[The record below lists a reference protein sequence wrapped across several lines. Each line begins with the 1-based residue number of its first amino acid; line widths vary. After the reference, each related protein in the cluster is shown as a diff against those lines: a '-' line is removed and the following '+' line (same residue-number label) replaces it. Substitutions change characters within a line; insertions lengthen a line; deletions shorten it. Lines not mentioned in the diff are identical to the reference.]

1 MHPARR
7 RLPRGLAAAATA
19 GAVLLTPLLATSASA
34 ADDPTGPVDAGIVV
48 DKVDGLPA
56 DFINGVD
63 ISSILALEES
73 GVTFRDWDGQTAD
86 VFDVLESADV
96 NYVRV
101 RVWNDPFDAQG
112 NGYGGGDNDIAA
124 AVEIGERATAHGMK
138 LLVDFHYSDFW
149 ADPAKQKA
157 PKAWSA
163 MTVAQ
168 KAEATEEYTA
178 DALTQLKD
186 AGVDVGMVQVGNETN
201 NGVAGVTGWAGMSQI
216 FSAGSSAVR
225 EVYPDA
231 LVAVHFTNPERAG
244 SYASIAKQLDTYG
257 VDYDVFASSYYP
269 FWHGS
274 LSNLTT
280 VLDQVATT
288 YDKQVMVAETSW
300 NYTLEDGD
308 GHENTIKP
316 SSGFTQYPSSVQGQA
331 TAVRD
336 VMQAVTDVGPEGIG
350 VFYWEPAWLPVG
362 TPDQLEQNKL
372 LWEAHGSGWASSYAA
387 EYDPEDAG
395 EWFGGS
401 SWDNQAMFDFR
412 GAPLESLRVF
422 QYARTGA
429 TAPREVVGVEQ
440 VAVTVADG
448 SPVALPATVQVTYN
462 DGSVEAHPVTWS
474 TSADWIRGPG
484 TYTVTGRTTDGTVV
498 TATVT
503 VTAVNHVV
511 DHSFEDASTAPWTLS
526 GPGAGTGASITAD
539 GDAAD
544 GARALKFWDDA
555 PYSFAVEQTITGVPA
570 GTYTLTAKSQG
581 GAVGPTDTLTLSA
594 SSGGT
599 ELTAPIT
606 LAGWR
611 QFSTATV
618 GDVVVGADGTV
629 TIAARYSLS
638 AGAWGNLDDLRLTQV
653 ETTGSVDTS
662 SLENALAAAKTVD
675 RSLYTPESLAS
686 LDLAVETA
694 GVVLSGSRATQDD
707 VDAATALVD
716 AAVAGLVEIEAELVS
731 IAVTPPTRTTYAVGD
746 TFDPAGMTVTATYA
760 DGSTADVTAQATVT
774 GTDFSTPGT
783 KALTVT
789 FEDQT
794 ATVVVTVD
802 GTTTPEVPGTPEMT
816 LSATSVTA
824 GDDVTVTVTGL
835 ELPEVEIGIE
845 SEYQRLAGV
854 TVTDGTAS
862 ATVTIPA
869 TLEAGTH
876 TLQARDASGVVLA
889 QAEIT
894 VAAAAVVT
902 PTDPSAPGTT
912 EPTGAATPAAGSGT
926 GTTATGTLS
935 QTGADVALLAGLTT
949 LLVAAG
955 ATVLVLRR
963 HRAGTSPVR

>member
-73 GVTFRDWDGQTAD
+73 GVTFRDWDGQAAD

-124 AVEIGERATAHGMK
+124 AVEIGERAKAHGMK

-168 KAEATEEYTA
+168 KAAATEEYTA

-336 VMQAVTDVGPEGIG
+336 VMQAVTDVGPAGIG

-362 TPDQLEQNKL
+362 TLTSSSRTSC
-372 LWEAHGSGWASSYAA
+372 SGRPTAQ
-387 EYDPEDAG
+387 AG
-395 EWFGGS
+395 
-401 SWDNQAMFDFR
+401 R
-412 GAPLESLRVF
+412 
-422 QYARTGA
+422 
-429 TAPREVVGVEQ
+429 
-440 VAVTVADG
+440 
-448 SPVALPATVQVTYN
+448 PATPRSTTPRMRAS
-462 DGSVEAHPVTWS
+462 GSAARPGTTRRCS
-474 TSADWIRGPG
+474 TSGVHRSSPCAC
-484 TYTVTGRTTDGTVV
+484 
-498 TATVT
+498 
-503 VTAVNHVV
+503 
-511 DHSFEDASTAPWTLS
+511 SSTPAPVRQPL
-526 GPGAGTGASITAD
+526 
-539 GDAAD
+539 
-544 GARALKFWDDA
+544 AR
-555 PYSFAVEQTITGVPA
+555 S
-570 GTYTLTAKSQG
+570 
-581 GAVGPTDTLTLSA
+581 SA
-594 SSGGT
+594 SSRSRSPWP
-599 ELTAPIT
+599 TAPP
-606 LAGWR
+606 
-611 QFSTATV
+611 SPC
-618 GDVVVGADGTV
+618 
-629 TIAARYSLS
+629 
-638 AGAWGNLDDLRLTQV
+638 LRPC
-653 ETTGSVDTS
+653 
-662 SLENALAAAKTVD
+662 
-675 RSLYTPESLAS
+675 R
-686 LDLAVETA
+686 
-694 GVVLSGSRATQDD
+694 
-707 VDAATALVD
+707 
-716 AAVAGLVEIEAELVS
+716 
-731 IAVTPPTRTTYAVGD
+731 
-746 TFDPAGMTVTATYA
+746 
-760 DGSTADVTAQATVT
+760 
-774 GTDFSTPGT
+774 
-783 KALTVT
+783 
-789 FEDQT
+789 
-794 ATVVVTVD
+794 
-802 GTTTPEVPGTPEMT
+802 
-816 LSATSVTA
+816 
-824 GDDVTVTVTGL
+824 
-835 ELPEVEIGIE
+835 
-845 SEYQRLAGV
+845 
-854 TVTDGTAS
+854 
-862 ATVTIPA
+862 
-869 TLEAGTH
+869 
-876 TLQARDASGVVLA
+876 
-889 QAEIT
+889 
-894 VAAAAVVT
+894 
-902 PTDPSAPGTT
+902 
-912 EPTGAATPAAGSGT
+912 
-926 GTTATGTLS
+926 
-935 QTGADVALLAGLTT
+935 
-949 LLVAAG
+949 
-955 ATVLVLRR
+955 
-963 HRAGTSPVR
+963 

>member
-7 RLPRGLAAAATA
+7 RLPRSLAAAATA

-34 ADDPTGPVDAGIVV
+34 ADDPTAPVDAGIVV

-178 DALTQLKD
+178 DALTQLKA

-308 GHENTIKP
+308 GHENTIRPATVSTK
-316 SSGFTQYPSSVQGQA
+316 YPSSVQGQA

-336 VMQAVTDVGPEGIG
+336 VMQAVSDVGPAGIG

-474 TSADWIRGPG
+474 TSVDWIRGPG

-511 DHSFEDASTAPWTLS
+511 NHSFEDVGTAPWTVTGS
-526 GPGAGTGASITAD
+526 GASITSDAD
-539 GDAAD
+539 ASD
-544 GARALKFWDDA
+544 GARALKFWADA
-555 PYSFAVEQTITGVPA
+555 PYAFAVEQTITGVPA

-581 GAVGPTDTLTLSA
+581 GTVGPTDTLTLSA

-716 AAVAGLVEIEAELVS
+716 TAVTGLVP
-731 IAVTPPTRTTYAVGD
+731 VTETEPEPP
-746 TFDPAGMTVTATYA
+746 
-760 DGSTADVTAQATVT
+760 
-774 GTDFSTPGT
+774 
-783 KALTVT
+783 
-789 FEDQT
+789 
-794 ATVVVTVD
+794 VV
-802 GTTTPEVPGTPEMT
+802 PEPPVEPGTPEMT
-816 LSATSVTA
+816 LSVTSVTA

-835 ELPEVEIGIE
+835 ELPEIEIGIE

-902 PTDPSAPGTT
+902 PTDPSAPGSTG
-912 EPTGAATPAAGSGT
+912 PTGTGA

>member
-1 MHPARR
+1 M
-7 RLPRGLAAAATA
+7 
-19 GAVLLTPLLATSASA
+19 
-34 ADDPTGPVDAGIVV
+34 
-48 DKVDGLPA
+48 
-56 DFINGVD
+56 
-63 ISSILALEES
+63 
-73 GVTFRDWDGQTAD
+73 
-86 VFDVLESADV
+86 
-96 NYVRV
+96 
-101 RVWNDPFDAQG
+101 
-112 NGYGGGDNDIAA
+112 
-124 AVEIGERATAHGMK
+124 
-138 LLVDFHYSDFW
+138 
-149 ADPAKQKA
+149 
-157 PKAWSA
+157 
-163 MTVAQ
+163 
-168 KAEATEEYTA
+168 
-178 DALTQLKD
+178 
-186 AGVDVGMVQVGNETN
+186 
-201 NGVAGVTGWAGMSQI
+201 
-216 FSAGSSAVR
+216 
-225 EVYPDA
+225 
-231 LVAVHFTNPERAG
+231 
-244 SYASIAKQLDTYG
+244 
-257 VDYDVFASSYYP
+257 
-269 FWHGS
+269 
-274 LSNLTT
+274 
-280 VLDQVATT
+280 
-288 YDKQVMVAETSW
+288 
-300 NYTLEDGD
+300 
-308 GHENTIKP
+308 
-316 SSGFTQYPSSVQGQA
+316 
-331 TAVRD
+331 
-336 VMQAVTDVGPEGIG
+336 
-350 VFYWEPAWLPVG
+350 
-362 TPDQLEQNKL
+362 
-372 LWEAHGSGWASSYAA
+372 
-387 EYDPEDAG
+387 
-395 EWFGGS
+395 
-401 SWDNQAMFDFR
+401 
-412 GAPLESLRVF
+412 
-422 QYARTGA
+422 
-429 TAPREVVGVEQ
+429 
-440 VAVTVADG
+440 ADG

-511 DHSFEDASTAPWTLS
+511 NHSFEDASTAPWTLS

-555 PYSFAVEQTITGVPA
+555 SYSFAVEQTITGVPA

-694 GVVLSGSRATQDD
+694 GVVLSGSRATQED
-707 VDAATALVD
+707 VDAATTLVD
-716 AAVAGLVEIEAELVS
+716 TAVSGLVP
-731 IAVTPPTRTTYAVGD
+731 VTETEPEPP
-746 TFDPAGMTVTATYA
+746 
-760 DGSTADVTAQATVT
+760 
-774 GTDFSTPGT
+774 
-783 KALTVT
+783 
-789 FEDQT
+789 
-794 ATVVVTVD
+794 VV
-802 GTTTPEVPGTPEMT
+802 PEPPVEPGTPVMT
-816 LSATSVTA
+816 LSTTSVTA

-854 TVTDGTAS
+854 TVTDGTAA

-876 TLQARDASGVVLA
+876 TLQARDTSGVVQA

-926 GTTATGTLS
+926 GTAATGTLS

>member
-7 RLPRGLAAAATA
+7 RLPRRIAAAATA
-19 GAVLLTPLLATSASA
+19 GAVLFSPLVATSASA

-48 DKVDGLPA
+48 DKIDGLPA

-168 KAEATEEYTA
+168 KAEATEAYTA
-178 DALTQLKD
+178 DALTQLED

-201 NGVAGVTGWAGMSQI
+201 NGVAGVTGWANMSQI

-244 SYASIAKQLDTYG
+244 SYANIAKQLDTYG

-300 NYTLEDGD
+300 NSTLEDGD

-316 SSGFTQYPSSVQGQA
+316 SSGFTQYPSTVQGQA

-336 VMQAVTDVGPEGIG
+336 VMQAVTDVGPAGIG
-350 VFYWEPAWLPVG
+350 VFYWEAAWLPVG

-395 EWFGGS
+395 EWYGGS
-401 SWDNQAMFDFR
+401 SWDNQALFDFQ
-412 GAPLESLRVF
+412 GNPLESLRVF

-429 TAPREVVGVEQ
+429 TAPREVVSVEQ
-440 VAVTVADG
+440 VALTVADG

-474 TSADWIRGPG
+474 TSVDWIRGPG
-484 TYTVTGRTTDGTVV
+484 AYTISGTTAEGVAV
-498 TATVT
+498 SATVT

-511 DHSFEDASTAPWTLS
+511 NHSFEDAGTAPWTVT
-526 GPGAGTGASITAD
+526 GTGASITAD
-539 GDAAD
+539 ADASD
-544 GARALKFWDDA
+544 GARALKFWANA
-555 PYSFAVEQTITGVPA
+555 PYSFAVEQTVTGVPA

-594 SSGGT
+594 TSGGT
-599 ELTAPIT
+599 ELSTPIT
-606 LAGWR
+606 LDGWR
-611 QFSTATV
+611 VVSTATV
-618 GDVVVGADGTV
+618 GDVVVGDDGTV
-629 TIAARYSLS
+629 VVAARYALS
-638 AGAWGNLDDLRLTQV
+638 AGAWGNLDDLRLTRV
-653 ETTGSVDTS
+653 ETSGDIDTS
-662 SLENALAAAKTVD
+662 SLEDALAVAQAVD
-675 RSLYTPESLAS
+675 RTLYTPESLAT

-707 VDAATALVD
+707 VDAVTALVD

-760 DGSTADVTAQATVT
+760 DDSTADVTAQATVT

-789 FEDQT
+789 FDDQT
-794 ATVVVTVD
+794 ATVVVTVTGSTD
-802 GTTTPEVPGTPEMT
+802 PEVPATPAMT

-854 TVTDGTAS
+854 PVTDGTAS

-869 TLEAGTH
+869 TLEAGLH
-876 TLQARDASGVVLA
+876 TLQARDASGAVLA

-894 VAAAAVVT
+894 VAAAAVVS
-902 PTDPSAPGTT
+902 PTDPSVPVTT
-912 EPTGAATPAAGSGT
+912 EPTGAATPASGT
-926 GTTATGTLS
+926 GAGTTATGTLS